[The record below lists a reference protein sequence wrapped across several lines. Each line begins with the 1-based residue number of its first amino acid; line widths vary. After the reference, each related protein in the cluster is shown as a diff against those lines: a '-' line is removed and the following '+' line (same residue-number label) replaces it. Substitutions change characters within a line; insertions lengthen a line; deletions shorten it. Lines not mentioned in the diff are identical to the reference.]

1 MSSITPLWK
10 LASLP
15 YRGEFGI
22 GEAVLEEE
30 LDYWAYVLV
39 HFVRSRGF
47 LLDARLAKV
56 WLCGNMTGIVKDVLI
71 I

>member
-1 MSSITPLWK
+1 
-10 LASLP
+10 
-15 YRGEFGI
+15 
-22 GEAVLEEE
+22 VLEEE